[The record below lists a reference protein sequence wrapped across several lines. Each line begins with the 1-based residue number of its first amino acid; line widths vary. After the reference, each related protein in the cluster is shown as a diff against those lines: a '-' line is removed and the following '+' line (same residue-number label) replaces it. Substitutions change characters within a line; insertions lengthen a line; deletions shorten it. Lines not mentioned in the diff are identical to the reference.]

1 MSIWVLYTIIL
12 LIYLCYGMV
21 AASAGISPKRW
32 QFWTII
38 GMLIIMM
45 LASYRVGLMGG

>member
-1 MSIWVLYTIIL
+1 MSIWVLYTIIIL
-12 LIYLCYGMV
+12 VYLFYGTI

-32 QFWTII
+32 QFWAIL

-45 LASYRVGLMGG
+45 LASYRVGLAGG